1 MSRQFLPAAVA
12 ALLLAAPM
20 TAAPAFAQTAAA
32 APTAASAEALLRKNI
47 AEISAGK
54 ANYAGMSEPLAAA
67 LKARP
72 EVPGQL
78 ASLGPIKS
86 VTRVGAAENPW
97 TFTVAYAAM
106 SLSWTIAIGPDGKIT
121 VLVAQPAG

>member
-12 ALLLAAPM
+12 ALMLTAPM
-20 TAAPAFAQTAAA
+20 AAAPAFAQAAAA

-47 AEISAGK
+47 AEITAGK
-54 ANYAGMSEPLAAA
+54 ANYAGMSDALAAA

-86 VTRVGAAENPW
+86 VTRAGTAENPW
-97 TFTVAYAAM
+97 TFTVAYEAM
-106 SLSWTIAIGPDGKIT
+106 SLNWTIAIGPDGKIT